1 MIVLFGNI
9 SFLSSIQNPRQ
20 MEIKVALFED
30 NKKLRESLEQLINS
44 SATML
49 CTGAFADA
57 DKLMH
62 KMQQAAPDVVMMDIN
77 MPGVSGIEAVKMI
90 KENFPGVHILM
101 QTVFD
106 DNDKIFASI
115 CAGASGY
122 MLKKTAPQKML
133 DAIQET
139 HLGGAPMTP
148 SVAVKVLQMFRLQ
161 NKAEKNEFIDLSER
175 EKEILGLLIKGKSYK
190 NIASVCF
197 ISIDTVSTHIR
208 HIYEK
213 LHVHSKSEAVA
224 KAIFQKLI

>member
-1 MIVLFGNI
+1 V
-9 SFLSSIQNPRQ
+9 
-20 MEIKVALFED
+20 EIKVALFED

-44 SATML
+44 SETMI

-57 DKLMH
+57 DKLIH
-62 KMQQAAPDVVMMDIN
+62 KMQQADPNVVMMDIN
-77 MPGVSGIEAVKMI
+77 MPGISGIEAVKMI
-90 KENFPGVHILM
+90 KEKFPDVHILM

-106 DNDKIFASI
+106 DNDKIFAAI

-122 MLKKTAPQKML
+122 MLKKTVPQKML
-133 DAIQET
+133 EAIRET
-139 HLGGAPMTP
+139 YSGGAPMTP

-161 NKAEKNEFIDLSER
+161 APTEKNEFIDLTER
-175 EKEILGLLIKGKSYK
+175 EKEILGLLVKGKSYK
-190 NIASVCF
+190 NIAAACF

-224 KAIFQKLI
+224 KAIFQKLT